1 MSTVEA
7 TSIINEANKLGMVLL
22 HDPSG
27 RKNRCFYQ
35 RLAFHLRMD
44 VHEVIGSLEE
54 FMLNKQFLPIKNEVA
69 F

>member
-1 MSTVEA
+1 MSTIESSV
-7 TSIINEANKLGMVLL
+7 INEGKKIGLVLL

-35 RLAFHLRMD
+35 CLAFHLGMD
-44 VHEVIGSLEE
+44 VHEVITTLEE
-54 FMLNKQFLPIKNEVA
+54 FMLENQFLSIKNEVT